1 MKPAAPKAAAAAADE
16 EEEDD
21 DEDDDDDD
29 EDEDDDEEMKQAPS
43 IAVGVKRKAKVLY
56 TSAPR
61 CLEPD
66 LCGRA
71 LL

>member
-16 EEEDD
+16 EEEED

-29 EDEDDDEEMKQAPS
+29 EDEDEEMKQAPS
-43 IAVGVKRKAKVLY
+43 IAAGVKRKAKVLF
-56 TSAPR
+56 TSAP
-61 CLEPD
+61 CCPEFD

-71 LL
+71 LH